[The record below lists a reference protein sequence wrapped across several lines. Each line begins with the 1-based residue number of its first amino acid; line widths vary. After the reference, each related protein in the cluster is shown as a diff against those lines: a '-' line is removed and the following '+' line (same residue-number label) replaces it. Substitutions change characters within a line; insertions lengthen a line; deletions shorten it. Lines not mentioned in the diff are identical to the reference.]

1 MKNRIINN
9 LGIKFMSLL
18 LAILLWFMVAQSDD
32 PQETTPYFTIPVK
45 LTNTELLD
53 QQNKVYEVLDNTDTV
68 KVTIRAPRSVVRD
81 LRASDIVAIADMS
94 KLTDIN
100 TIAITYT
107 VQNTNPENIQ
117 SIRGDHDVVKLNVE
131 ERASKLVQVVC
142 KTEGEVPEG
151 YIIADA
157 NTDYNLLQI
166 SGPKSVVDKISYA
179 GVTINMAGA
188 TSQMSLNAEPKFYNA
203 QNKEVESKTITR
215 NVDWLHITV
224 SVLETKEIPVEY
236 EVLGEPAEGYM
247 ATGIVTCNQESVVI
261 AGTHSA
267 LGNLDSIWIPSENLD
282 ITGRTDTLIST
293 YNVRTMLKN
302 YNLRL
307 ADSNFDGNITVTAFI
322 EKKAEKIC
330 KIQPEAIVVTGLPAG
345 YTLEYSQEDTTY
357 DLRISGLNA
366 VVSKLQRDGV
376 EAYLNVGD
384 WMEKEKITELK
395 SGVYQ
400 IPVTVN
406 LQPNVEKLNE
416 VNATVT
422 ITLAEDA
429 QSI

>member
-1 MKNRIINN
+1 
-9 LGIKFMSLL
+9 
-18 LAILLWFMVAQSDD
+18 
-32 PQETTPYFTIPVK
+32 
-45 LTNTELLD
+45 
-53 QQNKVYEVLDNTDTV
+53 
-68 KVTIRAPRSVVRD
+68 
-81 LRASDIVAIADMS
+81 
-94 KLTDIN
+94 
-100 TIAITYT
+100 
-107 VQNTNPENIQ
+107 
-117 SIRGDHDVVKLNVE
+117 
-131 ERASKLVQVVC
+131 
-142 KTEGEVPEG
+142 
-151 YIIADA
+151 
-157 NTDYNLLQI
+157 
-166 SGPKSVVDKISYA
+166 
-179 GVTINMAGA
+179 
-188 TSQMSLNAEPKFYNA
+188 
-203 QNKEVESKTITR
+203 
-215 NVDWLHITV
+215 
-224 SVLETKEIPVEY
+224 
-236 EVLGEPAEGYM
+236 M

-422 ITLAEDA
+422 ITSAEDA